1 MSCLWRSW
9 IPIVIWIQK
18 ILWILFILITI
29 IVVFPLLV
37 AFVSLVNQTPKS
49 KIKRRVGRNKT
60 PLFFRWNA
68 QTHPPLHLSMYFS
81 MRFYPVAASFCPSSL
96 SPSCSFSSSK
106 TLSLDCLQSSPLQD
120 TDPLQL
126 NWSSTDPPRPSNPS
140 QALQS
145 THPPR
150 STSNQQPRSSPWISP
165 GATFEVSRY
174 SCAYPRAAWAPFFC
188 LSPAWARRDIPLAAP
203 VISVSPLGSS
213 SPIPWLS
220 EAVYSHR

>member
-1 MSCLWRSW
+1 M
-9 IPIVIWIQK
+9 
-18 ILWILFILITI
+18 
-29 IVVFPLLV
+29 
-37 AFVSLVNQTPKS
+37 
-49 KIKRRVGRNKT
+49 
-60 PLFFRWNA
+60 
-68 QTHPPLHLSMYFS
+68 HLSMYFS
-81 MRFYPVAASFCPSSL
+81 MHFYPGAASFCPSSS
-96 SPSCSFSSSK
+96 SPSCSFSSSRI
-106 TLSLDCLQSSPLQD
+106 LSLDCWRSSPLQD

-126 NWSSTDPPRPSNPS
+126 NWSSADPPRSSNPS
-140 QALQS
+140 QARQS